1 MNFQRLEL
9 GAYCAN
15 GYVFSVGNGRAIVVD
30 PGAEAPRI
38 VEALKRNNGSL
49 SAILLTHGHADHIS
63 AIADLLAA
71 FPEATIYLSPLDAS
85 WCFTDANDFPPYV
98 VPKTVPATCRGIS
111 DGDVLDFP
119 DVSVT
124 VLSTPGHSPG
134 SVCFLVREKTSG
146 EEVLFSGD
154 TLFRMSIGRTDF
166 EGGDNA
172 AMANSLR
179 RLATLDSAL
188 RVFPGH
194 GPSTTIGAETK
205 TNPYLLEVLS

>member
-1 MNFQRLEL
+1 MNLQRLEL

-15 GYVFSVGNGRAIVVD
+15 GYVFPVGNGQAVVVD

-38 VEALKRNNGSL
+38 LEILKKNGWSL
-49 SAILLTHGHADHIS
+49 AAVFLTHGHADHIS
-63 AIADLLAA
+63 ALSDLLVA
-71 FPEATIYLSPLDAS
+71 FPAADVFLSPLDVS
-85 WCFTDANDFPPYV
+85 WCFTDINDFPPYV
-98 VPKTVPATCRGIS
+98 VPKTVPATYRGIL
-111 DGDVLDFP
+111 DAEALDFP
-119 DVSVT
+119 EVSVT

-134 SVCFLVREKTSG
+134 SVCFLVREKSSG

-172 AMANSLR
+172 AMARSLL
-179 RLATLDSAL
+179 RLAALSPSL

-194 GPSTTIGAETK
+194 GPSTTIATETK